1 MEVSPISASTPV
13 TVTPAII
20 EPTSTVSV
28 DAVQRDI
35 QELKSLIAEQTRTIA
50 SQAEQMQQLT
60 AEIESLKAKLG

>member
-1 MEVSPISASTPV
+1 M
-13 TVTPAII
+13 
-20 EPTSTVSV
+20 SV